1 MLDNLV
7 CLARIN
13 GNKTKYM
20 EEKAIES
27 ADVGTSPVIAQKL
40 EHDQEVHNEVETMF
54 TSLNN
59 TMTNEDIS
67 CLRVRSKLIN

>member
-1 MLDNLV
+1 
-7 CLARIN
+7 
-13 GNKTKYM
+13 M

-54 TSLNN
+54 TSLSN